1 MGYGVSLSVRA
12 VSVRQSAVHDYEQ
25 VRGRRPRTGTV
36 MPVGIPAGPSQRG
49 QTKGH
54 VNSLFGLIGGNTMA
68 SIDELRKAFTYDPDT
83 GKFINHRTGREA
95 ASQKNR
101 DGYAIMWAL
110 GTNRPA
116 HRVAWAIFH
125 GRWPEH
131 EIDHIN
137 GVRDDNRIVNLRD
150 VPRSFNQQNLRSS
163 MPKRS
168 RPAPLGVSW
177 HRQAGRWRAMIWN
190 GSKNIYLGL
199 FDDANEAHQAYLE
212 EKRRLHPGCT
222 I

>member
-1 MGYGVSLSVRA
+1 MLTAERLREVMKYEPATGLFIRIAVR
-12 VSVRQSAVHDYEQ
+12 
-25 VRGRRPRTGTV
+25 RGMAKRTLGEV
-36 MPVGIPAGPSQRG
+36 A
-49 QTKGH
+49 GH
-54 VNSLFGLIGGNTMA
+54 VNNQGYVLME
-68 SIDELRKAFTYDPDT
+68 ID
-83 GKFINHRTGREA
+83 GRRY
-95 ASQKNR
+95 Q
-101 DGYAIMWAL
+101 
-110 GTNRPA
+110 A
-116 HRVAWAIFH
+116 HRLAWLYEH
-125 GRWPEH
+125 GSWPRH